1 MSDDLSDEIAAEVGN
16 VTEFILGLMKE
27 RTPEKAALLQQVVD
41 AHRITFYLNEDEERV
56 FFDSNSTSGVINI
69 GLNGT
74 ARLMAHSYAYLSAN
88 FAFIER
94 MRSQAEH
101 VDIPADYDRRIRAA
115 NELLTWAVTKDVKCK
130 MPKHAQS
137 VLADYL
143 PDDLVSLLEKCLTG
157 RHQDRAGELFA
168 NALVW
173 ILYHEVA
180 HIQSGDV
187 GCEGYESIE
196 QEKRADRVAAD
207 WMVGSD
213 TLDDAEQWKR
223 QVGIATALGWLT
235 TPTVYLGPGRMRTH
249 PLAHD
254 RFFQIVDHVTGPD
267 QQDVWLFAQM
277 ILTLHVLNRGLK
289 IDEGRMGENLR
300 DNCNYLIDLISK
312 LPAR

>member
-1 MSDDLSDEIAAEVGN
+1 MSDNLSDEITAEAGN

-27 RTPEKAALLQQVVD
+27 RTPEKAESLQQVVD

-56 FFDSNSTSGVINI
+56 FFNSNSTSGVINI

-101 VDIPADYDRRIRAA
+101 VDIPADYDRRIQAA

-137 VLADYL
+137 VLPDYL

-187 GCEGYESIE
+187 GCEGCESIE
-196 QEKRADRVAAD
+196 QEKRADRMAAD

-213 TLDDAEQWKR
+213 TLDAAEQWKR

-235 TPTVYLGPGRMRTH
+235 TPTIYLGPGRMRTH
-249 PLAHD
+249 PHAHD

-277 ILTLHVLNRGLK
+277 ILTLHVLNRGLE
-289 IDEGRMGENLR
+289 IDEGQMGENLR